1 MLIRIA
7 EVCINVQAS
16 RLRHPFSYI
25 LPQEYSYI
33 GAGWRVVVPFGSSD
47 SEGFVLEIRIPEP
60 TEDLTVLK
68 SIKDVPDEEP
78 WFDEEMLATA
88 RWLSEYYVCSL
99 GEALRL
105 FIPGK
110 SGVRSE
116 KFYRVS
122 PDSEPTEALGTVY
135 DFIRQKGLVGF
146 SRLRAEFGAIC
157 RNELAAL
164 VRDGYLV
171 ASRQTRQRVTEK
183 WARILLP
190 AVPIDH
196 IKDSLAK
203 WKGKPAQKR
212 LLERLTEA
220 GSLSVS
226 REKGGIAWDATAKA
240 LVLSG
245 LACEKKVRLQ
255 RDSYCEM
262 TGSCAQVT
270 ATQAQ
275 QAALDKI
282 LPAIREQ
289 KPQTFLL
296 YGVTGS
302 GKTEVY
308 LQAAASALAAGRQA
322 LVMIPEIAQ
331 TSQLL
336 RRFKARFG
344 PDVAVIHSRLS
355 VAERRDVWDLFRN
368 QEIGIV
374 IGTRSALFLPGAH
387 LGLIIM
393 DEEHEF
399 TYKQEESPRYH
410 VRETAIKRAAL
421 LGATL
426 ILGSA
431 TPALESYHAAM
442 SGRYTLLEM
451 PQRVDGSTL
460 PTVEVVDMRE
470 QLKKGRK
477 SVVSEPLEL
486 LLKETKAR
494 DEQSILLLNR
504 RGHSTFIMCRECG
517 YVMRCAHCSVPL
529 VFHMQDGKLR
539 CHYCDSYH
547 AVPTSCPS
555 CHGKYIRFFG
565 AGTQRLEEELTAMLP
580 GVRLTRMDQDTTG
593 GKAGHDRMLDEFR
606 DGKSDILLGTQMV
619 AKGHDIENVTA
630 VGVLAADSALNLP
643 DFRAA
648 ERSFALV
655 MQAAG
660 RAGRGAKAGRVVVQ
674 TYHPEHYALKAG
686 AAQDYAAFYHQEIV
700 FRDQLRY
707 PPFAQFLK
715 LTTTGTEESRT
726 MKTAEDMAAMLR
738 DRFGPLA
745 GDVEIMG
752 PFVAPVSKIGDV
764 FRVHTLLRGKDLSD
778 VKKMLVDTGIAW
790 NRDVIVDVDPL
801 GMM

>member
-1 MLIRIA
+1 MLTRIA

-25 LPQEYSYI
+25 VPQEYPDLEV
-33 GAGWRVVVPFGSSD
+33 GWRVVVPFGSSD
-47 SEGFVLEIRIPEP
+47 AEGFVLAIRPPEQN
-60 TEDLTVLK
+60 EDLTALK
-68 SIKDVPDEEP
+68 SIRDVPDDEP
-78 WFDEEMLATA
+78 WFDEEMLKTA
-88 RWLSEYYVCSL
+88 QWLSDYYVCSL

-110 SGVRSE
+110 SGVRTE
-116 KFYRVS
+116 KFYRIS
-122 PDSEPTEALGTVY
+122 PDFEPTETSGAVY
-135 DFIRQKGLVGF
+135 DFIRQKGPVAFG
-146 SRLRAEFGAIC
+146 RLRAEFGAVC
-157 RNELAAL
+157 RSELVAL
-164 VRDGYLV
+164 VRDGLILS
-171 ASRQTRQRVTEK
+171 SRQTRQRVTEK
-183 WARILLP
+183 WARVLCLI
-190 AVPIDH
+190 APIDQLNE
-196 IKDSLAK
+196 ILAT

-212 LLERLTEA
+212 LLERLAAA
-220 GSLSVS
+220 GNLPVS
-226 REKGGIAWDATAKA
+226 KESGGIAWDSAAKA
-240 LVLSG
+240 LVQAG

-262 TGSCAQVT
+262 TGTCAPVI

-282 LPAIREQ
+282 LPAIQDQ
-289 KPQTFLL
+289 KAHTFLL

-308 LQAAASALAAGRQA
+308 LQATAAALAAGRQA

-344 PDVAVIHSRLS
+344 PEVAVVHSRLS

-368 QEIGIV
+368 REIGIV

-410 VRETAIKRAAL
+410 VRETALRRAAL
-421 LGATL
+421 LGATV

-442 SGRYTLLEM
+442 SGRYTLLDM
-451 PQRVDGSTL
+451 PTRVDGSTL

-470 QLKKGRK
+470 QLKLGRK
-477 SVVSEPLEL
+477 SVVSAPLEQ
-486 LLKETKAR
+486 LLKETK
-494 DEQSILLLNR
+494 DKEEQAILLLNR

-517 YVMRCAHCSVPL
+517 YVMRCEHCSVPL
-529 VFHMQDGKLR
+529 VFHMHGGKLR

-547 AVPTSCPS
+547 VVPTTCPS
-555 CHGKYIRFFG
+555 CHGKYIRYFG
-565 AGTQRLEEELTAMLP
+565 AGTQRLEEELTAILP
-580 GVRLTRMDQDTTG
+580 GIRLTRMDQDTTG
-593 GKAGHDRMLDEFR
+593 GKTGHDKMLDEFR
-606 DGKSDILLGTQMV
+606 AGKSDILLGTQMV

-630 VGVLAADSALNLP
+630 VGVLAADSSLNLP

-674 TYHPEHYALKAG
+674 TYHPEHYALQAG
-686 AAQDYAAFYHQEIV
+686 AAQDYAAFYKQEID
-700 FRDQLRY
+700 FRAQLQY
-707 PPFAQFLK
+707 PPFTSFLK
-715 LTTTGTEESRT
+715 LTTTGKDEAQT
-726 MKTAEDMAAMLR
+726 MKVAEDMAAMLR
-738 DRFGPLA
+738 ERFGPLDEA
-745 GDVEIMG
+745 VEILG

-764 FRVHTLLRGKDLSD
+764 FRVHTLLRGKNLSD